1 MMQGRIMP
9 LTIAPR
15 GKEVTLITVYGGR
28 GIRMRLHSLGL
39 IPGVKLRVLNNN
51 GAGPLMVAVMD
62 SRVAL
67 GWGMAHKIMVEE

>member
-1 MMQGRIMP
+1 MEGRIMP
-9 LTIAPR
+9 LTIVPR

-28 GIRMRLHSLGL
+28 SIRMRLHSMGL

-51 GAGPLMVAVMD
+51 GAGPLMIAVME

>member
-9 LTIAPR
+9 LTLSPQ
-15 GKEVTLITVYGGR
+15 GKEVTLIAGSGGR

-51 GAGPLMVAVMD
+51 GAGPLMVAVKD

>member
-1 MMQGRIMP
+1 MP
-9 LTIAPR
+9 LTMAPP
-15 GKEVTLITVYGGR
+15 GKEVTLTAVYGGR

-67 GWGMAHKIMVEE
+67 GRGMAHKIMVEE

>member
-1 MMQGRIMP
+1 MGGRIMP

-15 GKEVTLITVYGGR
+15 GKEVTLIAVYGGR
-28 GIRMRLHSLGL
+28 GIRMRLYSMGL
-39 IPGVKLRVLNNN
+39 IPGVKLSVLNNN

-67 GWGMAHKIMVEE
+67 GWGMAHKIMVEV

>member
-1 MMQGRIMP
+1 MEGRIMP
-9 LTIAPR
+9 LTMSQP
-15 GKEVTLITVYGGR
+15 GKEVTLIAVYGGR

-39 IPGVKLRVLNNN
+39 IPGAKLRVLNNN

>member
-1 MMQGRIMP
+1 MMEGRIMP
-9 LTIAPR
+9 LTIAPP
-15 GKEVTLITVYGGR
+15 GKEVTLIAVYGGR

-39 IPGVKLRVLNNN
+39 IPGVKLRVLSNN
-51 GAGPLMVAVMD
+51 GTGPLMVAVMD